1 MFRAVQR
8 VLSSRNDHRFIV
20 IAVSRN
26 ITSDNSK
33 VTARDSQQAKKFNTT
48 DILIRSNS
56 TRSGEMVKAKKYVL
70 VKHFVNDPKPTD
82 LQLVEEELPPLQ
94 NEEYLVEA
102 EYFSVDPYMR
112 PYVQRYPVGITMI
125 GSQVAKIVES
135 RNPNYPIGKRVVGNL
150 GWRTHTIVNPKINEK
165 DDMMKQRPYILPD
178 IDDLPPSLGLGV
190 LGMPGNTAYFGLM
203 EICKPKSG
211 ETIVISGA
219 AGAVGSHVGQI
230 AKNLGLTVI
239 GLCGSD
245 EKCEWLKDLGFDAA
259 INYKTAQVAVTL
271 RKLAPQG
278 VDCYF
283 DNVGGDISSIIIY
296 QMKPF
301 GRIAVCGS
309 ISTYNA
315 DASSLPKCTVLQP
328 AMVYNQVKMEGF
340 IVSRWLN
347 RWNEGIEHNLQLIRE
362 GKLRYHETVTK
373 GFQNMFDAFVGMLHG
388 KNIGKAI
395 VQV

>member
-1 MFRAVQR
+1 MFRAVQS
-8 VLSSRNDHRFIV
+8 VLSSRNDHHLIV

-26 ITSDNSK
+26 ITSDRSK
-33 VTARDSQQAKKFNTT
+33 VTTRDSQQAKSSP
-48 DILIRSNS
+48 IRKHS

-102 EYFSVDPYMR
+102 EYLSVDPYMR

-135 RNPNYPIGKRVVGNL
+135 RNPNYPVGKRVVGYL
-150 GWRTHTIVNPKINEK
+150 GWRTHTIINPKTIDQNDK
-165 DDMMKQRPYILPD
+165 LMKPPYILRD
-178 IDDLPPSLGLGV
+178 IDDLPLSLALGV

-245 EKCEWLKDLGFDAA
+245 ELYIF
-259 INYKTAQVAVTL
+259 
-271 RKLAPQG
+271 
-278 VDCYF
+278 F
-283 DNVGGDISSIIIY
+283 IIDFTIT
-296 QMKPF
+296 Q
-301 GRIAVCGS
+301 
-309 ISTYNA
+309 
-315 DASSLPKCTVLQP
+315 
-328 AMVYNQVKMEGF
+328 
-340 IVSRWLN
+340 
-347 RWNEGIEHNLQLIRE
+347 
-362 GKLRYHETVTK
+362 
-373 GFQNMFDAFVGMLHG
+373 
-388 KNIGKAI
+388 
-395 VQV
+395 

>member
-1 MFRAVQR
+1 
-8 VLSSRNDHRFIV
+8 
-20 IAVSRN
+20 
-26 ITSDNSK
+26 
-33 VTARDSQQAKKFNTT
+33 
-48 DILIRSNS
+48 
-56 TRSGEMVKAKKYVL
+56 MVKAKKYVL

-94 NEEYLVEA
+94 NDEYLVEA

-135 RNPNYPIGKRVVGNL
+135 RNPNYPVGKRVVGNL
-150 GWRTHTIVNPKINEK
+150 GWRTHTIVNPKINEE

-178 IDDLPPSLGLGV
+178 IGDLPPSLGLGV

-245 EKCEWLKDLGFDAA
+245 EKCKWLKDLGFDAA
-259 INYKTAQVAVTL
+259 INYKTAQLAVTL
-271 RKLAPQG
+271 RKIAPQG

-283 DNVGGDISSIIIY
+283 DNVRRHTLII
-296 QMKPF
+296 
-301 GRIAVCGS
+301 
-309 ISTYNA
+309 N
-315 DASSLPKCTVLQP
+315 KCTLRLCVRYTLLIFF
-328 AMVYNQVKMEGF
+328 F
-340 IVSRWLN
+340 IV
-347 RWNEGIEHNLQLIRE
+347 H
-362 GKLRYHETVTK
+362 
-373 GFQNMFDAFVGMLHG
+373 F
-388 KNIGKAI
+388 
-395 VQV
+395 

>member
-1 MFRAVQR
+1 MFRAVR
-8 VLSSRNDHRFIV
+8 SVLSSRNDHHLIV

-26 ITSDNSK
+26 ITSDRSK
-33 VTARDSQQAKKFNTT
+33 VTTRDSQQAKSSP
-48 DILIRSNS
+48 IRKHS

-102 EYFSVDPYMR
+102 EYLSVDPYMR

-135 RNPNYPIGKRVVGNL
+135 RNPNYPVGKRVVGYL
-150 GWRTHTIVNPKINEK
+150 GWRTHTIINPKTIDQNDK
-165 DDMMKQRPYILPD
+165 LMKPPYILRD
-178 IDDLPPSLGLGV
+178 IDDLPLSLALGV

-245 EKCEWLKDLGFDAA
+245 EKCKWLKDLGFDAA
-259 INYKTAQVAVTL
+259 INYKTARVAITL
-271 RKLAPQG
+271 RKIAPQG
-278 VDCYF
+278 IDCYF
-283 DNVGGDISSIIIY
+283 DNVGGDISSTILY

-315 DASSLPKCTVLQP
+315 DALSLPKCTVLQP
-328 AMVYNQVKMEGF
+328 TMVYNQLKMEGF
-340 IVSRWLN
+340 VVSRWSN

-362 GKLRYHETVTK
+362 GKLHYHETVTK

-388 KNIGKAI
+388 KNFGKAI